1 MDGAEAV
8 PDGRDAHVARP
19 ADVAEP
25 GHRERL
31 VVEVDAPLPERGERD
46 AAGRACVDETVSRRL
61 SEGRRRRRVIYTKNL
76 TYTESSHFSGF
87 SFSSSHAFS
96 EILRQLSSIAIRPFA
111 TESPLSAFLRNSSKS
126 RPNTGW

>member
-1 MDGAEAV
+1 MDGAHAV
-8 PDGRDAHVARP
+8 VGARDALVARL
-19 ADVAEP
+19 AEVAEP

-96 EILRQLSSIAIRPFA
+96 EIFLQLLSIFFNPFA
-111 TESPLSAFLRNSSKS
+111 TVSP
-126 RPNTGW
+126 